1 MQRARTIRRTVLVG
15 LLATSL
21 GAAPAPPSYY
31 AVLKKMDAIQGGWKE
46 LTPDQHPTMSSWS
59 RLFDAIRGELQ
70 RYRTSADPQQRVEA
84 LNKLHH
90 MSQSLDGTRWA
101 PAAAVREE
109 LRSWLKP
116 RVGLAWAEY
125 RMLEAIAAIPPE
137 QAEKREGWRSYID
150 TKLRPALHEVE
161 RADTVANRLKAM
173 DRVDEALAALNKAN
187 APRTWTPTQ
196 PLQGALSD
204 LFSHPNVEVTIDRS
218 VVTNAVMKRGLVEPG
233 WIYFKNQWSYVTPGP
248 ITNIGFVPT
257 ADGIQI
263 VVSQAMRSVTNI
275 QGFQEQI
282 AADPQ
287 GKRAAKMYQFDA
299 STQNDAVLSMNFL
312 FRLSSGL
319 QLAPSYLHGISAAI
333 GTTPQSGGGL
343 QRAIAG
349 LLGYNQRRITQEVYD
364 NAMPRLRQ
372 EVVAGARE
380 LSGIRTSESAAN
392 ANAQIRQFVRD
403 DRTVGKGDFGMT
415 GVQLQTQP
423 DYATIQGT
431 VVNFAAPK
439 QRGATSAQPL
449 EFQTY
454 QPGVTVDVH
463 LPSAISNVISG
474 YLQGGPAKDVTNIM
488 LVTTKQPDTNRQDVQ
503 TTRNADWPTFLA
515 AVKGSS
521 NATGGAT
528 QAVRVFK
535 PTEPLQVSSDAAG
548 NLVLLARDF
557 TIEVPAPP
565 QAANGGAVLGP
576 KAKVYRLKMAQAEIS
591 LAFEV
596 QPDPAGGPARLV
608 GKVAGFDPGTSVT
621 VTAIDEDETK
631 GTTMNA
637 FTSRIIASAFGTRV
651 TGLPLDVPLDRLA
664 GSPVALTSASKLD
677 PSGWMRLIL
686 APR

>member
-1 MQRARTIRRTVLVG
+1 MHRTRTLRHSLLVG
-15 LLATSL
+15 LVATSL
-21 GAAPAPPSYY
+21 GAAPAAPSYY
-31 AVLKKMDAIQGGWKE
+31 AILKKLDAIQGGWKE
-46 LTPDQHPTMSSWS
+46 LTPDQHPTMTSWS
-59 RLFDAIRGELQ
+59 RLFDAIRAELQ
-70 RYRTSADPQQRVEA
+70 RYRTSADAEQRVQA
-84 LNKLHH
+84 LNKLHQ
-90 MSQSLDGTRWA
+90 MSQSLDSTRWA
-101 PAAAVREE
+101 PAASVREE

-125 RMLEAIAAIPPE
+125 RLLEAIAAIPPE
-137 QAEKREGWRSYID
+137 QAAKRDGWRSYID
-150 TKLRPALHEVE
+150 SKLRPALHEVE

-173 DRVDEALAALNKAN
+173 DRVDETLEALNQAN
-187 APRTWTPTQ
+187 GPRAWSPTL
-196 PLQGALSD
+196 PLSGALHD
-204 LFSHPNVEVTIDRS
+204 LYSHPNVEVTVDRS

-233 WIYFKNQWSYVTPGP
+233 WIYFKNQWSFVTPGP

-257 ADGIQI
+257 ADGIQ
-263 VVSQAMRSVTNI
+263 VVISQAMRSVTPI

-299 STQNDAVLSMNFL
+299 TSQNDAVLTMNVL

-319 QLAPSYLHGISAAI
+319 QLASSYLHGISAAI
-333 GTTPQSGGGL
+333 GTTPQPGGGL

-364 NAMPRLRQ
+364 NAMPRLRE
-372 EVVAGARE
+372 EVVSGARE
-380 LSGIRTSESAAN
+380 LSGMRTSEAAAGVN
-392 ANAQIRQFVRD
+392 ARIRPYIVDSQ
-403 DRTVGKGDFGMT
+403 TVGTGQVGLR
-415 GVQLQTQP
+415 GVQMQTQP
-423 DYATIQGT
+423 DYALIQGT
-431 VVNFAAPK
+431 VVNFAVPK

-463 LPSAISNVISG
+463 LPSAISNLIAG

-488 LVTTKQPDTNRQDVQ
+488 LVTTKQPETNRQDVQ
-503 TTRNADWPTFLA
+503 TVPNADWPTYLA
-515 AVKGSS
+515 AVKGSAS
-521 NATGGAT
+521 GTGGET
-528 QAVRVFK
+528 QAVRVYK
-535 PTEPLQVSSDAAG
+535 PAEPLQVSSDAAG

-565 QAANGGAVLGP
+565 QAAKGGAVLGP
-576 KAKVYRLKMAQAEIS
+576 KAKVYRLKMAQAEFS

-596 QPDPAGGPARLV
+596 QPGAAGQPARLV
-608 GKVAGFDPGTSVT
+608 GKVANFDPGSNVT
-621 VTAIDEDETK
+621 VTAIDEDDTK

-651 TGLPLDVPLDRLA
+651 SGLPLDVPLERLA
-664 GSPVALTSASKLD
+664 GAPVALLSTSKLD